1 MSKSFLVTKTFA
13 TEILP
18 VGIVK
23 GGGSA
28 SGQSFGNPE
37 PKQTWVP
44 KNEDAKRFLGK
55 PEEIKE
61 TFDKNGERRLTKI
74 GRNGKAV
81 KERHYSNHKKGHKH
95 SNPHD
100 HNIDWKN
107 GYPNLSSPINY
118 PKDNIPKFKSKEII
132 KMYTKNEHILEYPK
146 YTDINDFRESLI
158 HGREIIIKWNDIE
171 YVIEYEND
179 SMNDFSV
186 CEANKPETECHF
198 ETVGELLNYRLD
210 SNDCIRDI
218 ITQAEVV
225 WRNI

>member
-18 VGIVK
+18 AGIVK

-37 PKQTWVP
+37 
-44 KNEDAKRFLGK
+44 
-55 PEEIKE
+55 
-61 TFDKNGERRLTKI
+61 
-74 GRNGKAV
+74 
-81 KERHYSNHKKGHKH
+81 
-95 SNPHD
+95 
-100 HNIDWKN
+100 
-107 GYPNLSSPINY
+107 
-118 PKDNIPKFKSKEII
+118 
-132 KMYTKNEHILEYPK
+132 
-146 YTDINDFRESLI
+146 
-158 HGREIIIKWNDIE
+158 
-171 YVIEYEND
+171 
-179 SMNDFSV
+179 
-186 CEANKPETECHF
+186 PETECHF